1 MLDNMKK
8 ILPIAVLL
16 LMMPV
21 AQAQVNYC
29 IKGDLGCP
37 DFTGTVYLRNILDHE
52 SSTAVDSFFVVNG
65 VIREHEATADSIF
78 WGHLYE
84 KSHKFQVLLFVEDG
98 TITASKFG
106 DDKVLFKGTP
116 LNDEYFNLYHQI
128 YQLSKSYET
137 DSIISMKDVET
148 ELDSLVYPVL
158 QRHTDDPLGYA
169 IVNEFYDQTYS
180 YERGIEYI
188 DMLSD
193 KWRGNRI
200 VRYLRSLLVKQQTT
214 KPGFMFKDFAVEYD
228 GKTTRLGDYVGKGQ
242 YVVANFWASWCGPCR
257 GEIPNLISLYNKYR
271 DKGLV
276 VLGIAVWDK
285 PEATLKA
292 IEEEHIPYPQIINS
306 QSIATELY
314 GINGVPEV
322 ILFAPDGTIIDRG
335 RRLRG
340 ENLELQVRKALM
352 LE

>member
-8 ILPIAVLL
+8 IISIAVLL

-29 IKGDLGCP
+29 IKGDLGRP
-37 DFTGTVYLRNILDHE
+37 DFTGTVYLRNILNHE
-52 SSTAVDSFFVVNG
+52 SSAAVDSFTVVKG
-65 VIREHEATADSIF
+65 VICEHEATADSIF
-78 WGHLYE
+78 WGHLYD
-84 KSHKFQVLLFVEDG
+84 KSYKFQVLLFVEDG
-98 TITASKFG
+98 TITASKFE
-106 DDKVLFKGTP
+106 DDKVLFTGTP
-116 LNDEYFNLYHQI
+116 LNDEYFNLHHQL
-128 YQLSKSYET
+128 YQLSKSFANG
-137 DSIISMKDVET
+137 SMSEKDAFT
-148 ELDSLVYPVL
+148 QLDSLVFPVL

-169 IVNEFYDQTYS
+169 MVNEFYDQTYS
-180 YERGIEYI
+180 GERGIEYI

-193 KWRGNRI
+193 RWRNNRI
-200 VRYLRSLLVKQQTT
+200 VKSLRELLVKQQTT
-214 KPGFMFKDFAVEYD
+214 QPGAMFKDFAVEHD
-228 GKTTRLGDYVGKGQ
+228 GKTTRLSDYVGRGQ
-242 YVVANFWASWCGPCR
+242 YVVADFWASWCGPCR
-257 GEIPNLISLYNKYR
+257 REIPNLISLYNKYR

-306 QSIATELY
+306 QSIATDLY